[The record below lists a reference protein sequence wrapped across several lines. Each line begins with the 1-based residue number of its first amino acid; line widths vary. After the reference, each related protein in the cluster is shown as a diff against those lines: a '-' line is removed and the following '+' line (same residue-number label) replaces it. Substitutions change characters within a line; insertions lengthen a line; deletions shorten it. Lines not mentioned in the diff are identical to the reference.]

1 MLKRSVLSDDVVQ
14 QALSVMSAKHRVA
27 QFPRLLEEHFHASF
41 FRDQLSLVR
50 RYLLLGALVFLCY
63 LVSDFLRI
71 PELFEYAVVLRVSF
85 FCLFLFFLWLVRK
98 PKFKPLFYYLAALSG
113 VAANGVVVELG
124 RQATLLENYHYQS
137 GTPIVIMAICTFFK
151 LPFKYVLVAVLLMLA
166 NYVFVVGQMGLMPDV
181 ILINNYAVLLGISV
195 IGLIA
200 AFQLEQDRR
209 MNFVHR
215 LVLGDERE
223 NLQQAKVALEQL
235 TKIDPLTSIHNRLY
249 FEEQL
254 NLEWTYCANNEI
266 PITLMMID
274 VDHFKSVNDNYGHQ
288 VGDQVIR
295 VVAETLEKQ
304 VRRSG
309 DFVARYGGEEFVLV
323 CPSMPVDVAAVMAES
338 VRKAIQG
345 LVFEH
350 NSSLVLTASVG
361 AATAIPDSSIS
372 RNQLVKR
379 ADEALYHGKEQ
390 GRNRSILWTG
400 QDGFADQQLSL
411 L

>member
-1 MLKRSVLSDDVVQ
+1 
-14 QALSVMSAKHRVA
+14 
-27 QFPRLLEEHFHASF
+27 
-41 FRDQLSLVR
+41 
-50 RYLLLGALVFLCY
+50 
-63 LVSDFLRI
+63 
-71 PELFEYAVVLRVSF
+71 
-85 FCLFLFFLWLVRK
+85 
-98 PKFKPLFYYLAALSG
+98 
-113 VAANGVVVELG
+113 
-124 RQATLLENYHYQS
+124 
-137 GTPIVIMAICTFFK
+137 MAICTFFK

-181 ILINNYAVLLGISV
+181 ILINNYAVFLGISV